1 MGHHYEGK
9 IAPSTRTAAETEK
22 EKKEKF
28 FSPSKLEIAS
38 DCITIFINKSGPVNY
53 RPMWIC
59 RAKEP
64 LP

>member
-53 RPMWIC
+53 RPM
-59 RAKEP
+59 
-64 LP
+64 